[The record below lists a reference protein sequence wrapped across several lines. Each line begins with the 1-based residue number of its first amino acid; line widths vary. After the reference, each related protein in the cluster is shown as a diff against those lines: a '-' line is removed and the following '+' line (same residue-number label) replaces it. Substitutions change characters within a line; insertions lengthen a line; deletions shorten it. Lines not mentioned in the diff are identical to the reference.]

1 MKPLQLMICNE
12 KHSQNITHI
21 TDNLLHCQGDN
32 RMISYWYIIQV
43 DKSHIGIEGFKLH

>member
-1 MKPLQLMICNE
+1 MICKENR
-12 KHSQNITHI
+12 SQNITRI

-32 RMISYWYIIQV
+32 KMISYWYIQV